1 MQTKGTVT
9 LEFLTVVVRLHDVPT
24 TWGEFA
30 PYENG
35 FLLHQTEPGVY
46 EAKLATDFDFKP
58 SHQRDM
64 VRQLVPLG
72 FKKVVLRRHKEGE
85 KPYKIVITAE
95 GVTRENA

>member
-1 MQTKGTVT
+1 MSKGTVT
-9 LEFLTVVVRLHDVPT
+9 LEFLTVVVRLHNEPT

-46 EAKLATDFDFKP
+46 EAKLATEFDFKP

-64 VRQLVPLG
+64 VRQLLPLG
-72 FKKVVLRRHKEGE
+72 FKKVVLRRHKKGE
-85 KPYKIVITAE
+85 APYRIVITADS
-95 GVTRENA
+95 VTREND